1 VAGVQKKLQAR
12 IDHQMLES
20 GLSMVLKALS
30 GSLFTWM
37 LAIMAKW
44 GWARLA
50 EEVTVQVGVLM
61 VQE

>member
-1 VAGVQKKLQAR
+1 
-12 IDHQMLES
+12 MLES